1 MNKQLPTHAT
11 GVLQLFSTSRTGI
24 DVFSDQIIESV
35 KEGETSPLQ
44 VRVWIKTME
53 EILERIKKETN
64 QEQITAAEKYSE
76 NKFEFAGATLEKA
89 DFGKYDYSVCCDPDW
104 EQASADE
111 NTAAEKRKA
120 RETFLKALQAPI
132 DILHKDTGEVITI
145 KPPVK
150 KSNPGLKV
158 SIR

>member
-1 MNKQLPTHAT
+1 MENLPTHAT

-24 DVFSDQIIESV
+24 DVFSDQIIQSV

-53 EILERIKKETN
+53 EIIDRVKTETN
-64 QEQITAAEKYSE
+64 ANQVTAAEKYPE
-76 NKFEFAGATLEKA
+76 NKFEFAGAILEKA
-89 DFGKYDYSVCCDPDW
+89 DFGKYDYSVCGDPEW
-104 EQASADE
+104 EEASADE
-111 NTAAEKRKA
+111 NTSGDKRKA
-120 RETFLKALQAPI
+120 REALLKTLQAPI
-132 DILHKDTGEVITI
+132 DVLDRRTGEVVTI
-145 KPPVK
+145 KPPLK